1 MNGKGKE
8 KKSRRELEAMIW
20 DRCLEAGMNLQSVT
34 VSPSKVYGWEANYIA
49 ATSIVTT
56 YTAEFDRIVA
66 ELRASFDLV

>member
-1 MNGKGKE
+1 
-8 KKSRRELEAMIW
+8 
-20 DRCLEAGMNLQSVT
+20 VT

-49 ATSIVTT
+49 ATSIVRT